1 MTKKLGGEW
10 HCRSSTVQ
18 YNVCGYKLLWSIV
31 KTDSSEME
39 VKRYLLECIPFAAM
53 VIVEC
58 LDVGLTTLSKEA
70 MSTKGMNHFI
80 FVLYSNALAT
90 FILLPSYFLINR
102 TTRPPLSFSLL
113 AKFFFLGLVGYV
125 CNCITLVV
133 LFKVSN
139 RDRMI
144 WLILKHKRLCNSL
157 AATTVVADYLRF

>member
-1 MTKKLGGEW
+1 
-10 HCRSSTVQ
+10 
-18 YNVCGYKLLWSIV
+18 
-31 KTDSSEME
+31 ME

-113 AKFFFLGLVGYV
+113 TKFFFLGLVGYV

-144 WLILKHKRLCNSL
+144 WLILKHKRLCNSV
-157 AATTVVADYLRF
+157 AATTVVADYLRFQMAIAWIRLILELKEFIIAATTVVADCF